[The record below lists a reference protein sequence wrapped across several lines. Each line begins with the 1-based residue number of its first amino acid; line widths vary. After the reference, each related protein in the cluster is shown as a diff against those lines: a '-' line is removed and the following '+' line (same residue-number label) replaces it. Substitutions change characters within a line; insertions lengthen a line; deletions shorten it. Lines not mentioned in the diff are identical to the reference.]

1 MQKRKKHKECGSVE
15 VEATVILPIAILSI
29 VLLLYLSLFLF
40 QRASLQAC
48 LETCL
53 VYYKNVV
60 TDTFVE
66 KNDVSYSQ
74 SGDSYMGEGST
85 YKKPDQPLSPYRNM
99 FGDGN
104 DLGSGTDFQEYFD
117 SVADGRMLFHDG
129 IQTTIEY
136 KNYVMVKR
144 FEATASQ
151 TVEFPLDLSMIG
163 ITDGR
168 YVIAAAARVTVVDH
182 DSTIRDLDYA
192 IDLLE
197 DTKVGEMAKD
207 FAGKVKDTYEKIKEK
222 LGGN

>member
-15 VEATVILPIAILSI
+15 VEATVILPITILSV

-60 TDTFVE
+60 TDTYVG
-66 KNDVSYSQ
+66 KNNVSYSQ
-74 SGDSYMGEGST
+74 SGNSYMGEGNT
-85 YKKPDQPLSPYRNM
+85 YNKPEEPLFPYRGM
-99 FGDGN
+99 FGDSN
-104 DLGSGTDFQEYFD
+104 DLGNSEGFQKYFD
-117 SVADGRMLFHDG
+117 SVADGRLLFHDG
-129 IQTTIEY
+129 IHTTIKY
-136 KNYVMVKR
+136 KNYVVVKQ

-151 TVEFPLDLSMIG
+151 TVEFPLDLSVIG

-168 YVIAAAARVTVVDH
+168 YVIAAAARVTVADH

-197 DTKVGEMAKD
+197 DTGLGEMAKD
-207 FAGKVKDTYEKIKEK
+207 FAEKVKETYEKIKNK
-222 LGGN
+222 LGG